1 MIRLL
6 VFALL
11 LSHMP
16 LTGCAAAKRGNDE
29 TTKMLGLKDPPY
41 FVDCIARVG
50 GGYEERTLLRTLIQ
64 SPGMQ
69 SPDGPLDQD
78 CLTELP

>member
-6 VFALL
+6 IFALL
-11 LSHMP
+11 LSHML
-16 LTGCAAAKRGNDE
+16 LTGCAAAKRGNQE
-29 TTKMLGLKDPPY
+29 TTRVLGLEEPPY
-41 FVDCIARVG
+41 FVECIARVG

-64 SPGMQ
+64 GSGTQ

-78 CLTELP
+78 CLTALP

>member
-1 MIRLL
+1 
-6 VFALL
+6 
-11 LSHMP
+11 
-16 LTGCAAAKRGNDE
+16 
-29 TTKMLGLKDPPY
+29 MLGLEDPPY
-41 FVDCIARVG
+41 FADCIARVG
-50 GGYEERTLLRTLIQ
+50 GGCEERTLLRTLIQ

>member
-1 MIRLL
+1 MMLL
-6 VFALL
+6 LIFALL
-11 LSHMP
+11 LSHMS

-29 TTKMLGLKDPPY
+29 ATKMLGLEDPPY
-41 FVDCIARVG
+41 FVECIARVG

-64 SPGMQ
+64 SPDMQ

-78 CLTELP
+78 RLTERP

>member
-6 VFALL
+6 VFTLL
-11 LSHMP
+11 ASHMV
-16 LTGCAAAKRGNDE
+16 LTGCVTAKRGNDA
-29 TTKMLGLKDPPY
+29 TTKLLGFGDPPY
-41 FVDCIARVG
+41 FLECIARVG
-50 GGYEERTLLRTLIQ
+50 GGYEERTLLRSLIQ
-64 SPGMQ
+64 GPGMQ